1 MDMYALLNSLDKPE
15 LYAKGSHVMWTDP
28 HMAEQLQSV
37 HLDPE
42 QDLASRK
49 PDSIRRTL
57 EWIETF
63 TGGKP
68 CDILELGCG
77 PGLYTQRLAQS
88 GHRVTGLDFSERS
101 LKTAQ
106 ERAVSAGLQVR
117 YVQGDYLS
125 STLTASLPD
134 HAYDVVMIIY
144 TDFGVLSP
152 VDQATL
158 LASIRR
164 ALKPG
169 GLFLFDVL
177 YPKAMKEKMGGRQWE
192 AVPSG
197 YWSAEPYLALSQ
209 SIPYL
214 ESRAFLNQTLV
225 WTGGEIKTY
234 RFWVRFYD
242 EKDIGDLLSGAGFT
256 LIHSRRDVLGDDGL
270 WNGDHVMFCAAQ
282 APDE

>member
-1 MDMYALLNSLDKPE
+1 MDIYALLKSLEKPE

-28 HMAEQLQSV
+28 HIAEQLQLV

-68 CDILELGCG
+68 CDFLELGCG
-77 PGLYTQRLAQS
+77 PGLYTQRLAQA

-101 LKTAQ
+101 LATAR
-106 ERAVSAGLQVR
+106 ERADGAGLQVR

-125 STLTASLPD
+125 PNFATSLPS

-144 TDFGVLSP
+144 IDFGVLSP

-158 LASIRR
+158 LAAIRR

-169 GLFLFDVL
+169 GIFLFDVL
-177 YPKAMKEKMGGRQWE
+177 YPKAMNEKMGGRQWE
-192 AVPSG
+192 AVSSG
-197 YWSAEPYLALSQ
+197 YWSAEPYLALSE

-214 ESRAFLNQTLV
+214 EHRAFLNQTLV
-225 WTGGEIKTY
+225 WTKDELKTY

-242 EKDIGDLLSGAGFT
+242 ENDIGDLLSGAGFT
-256 LIHSRRDVLGDDGL
+256 LISSRRDVLADDGL
-270 WNGDHVMFCAAQ
+270 WNGDHVMFCAAR
-282 APDE
+282 